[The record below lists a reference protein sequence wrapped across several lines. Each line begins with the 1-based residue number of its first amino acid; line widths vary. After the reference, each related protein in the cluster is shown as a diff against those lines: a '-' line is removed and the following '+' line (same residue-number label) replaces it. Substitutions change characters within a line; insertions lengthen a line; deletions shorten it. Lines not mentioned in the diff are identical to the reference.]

1 MPQLYK
7 RPSRLVRRRKPTPV
21 KPKPRASAL
30 NGRPSIAGSNGRKAT
45 EKPTSLPA
53 SPKPRSP
60 RKSAYPQA
68 SKNRAWEFDSK
79 RNAWVSVPKY
89 PNVTKTGSRGKFPKR
104 EYEDFKP
111 PYPSRPAPSSSRKP
125 IRPKTNPPKQKP
137 TPGYTWVWDVANS
150 RWVQRRK

>member
-21 KPKPRASAL
+21 KPKPRSPRKSASTP
-30 NGRPSIAGSNGRKAT
+30 PSV
-45 EKPTSLPA
+45 KP
-53 SPKPRSP
+53 KP

-89 PNVTKTGSRGKFPKR
+89 PNVTPPKQKPRKSAYPR

-111 PYPSRPAPSSSRKP
+111 LKQKP
-125 IRPKTNPPKQKP
+125 THPPPKQKP